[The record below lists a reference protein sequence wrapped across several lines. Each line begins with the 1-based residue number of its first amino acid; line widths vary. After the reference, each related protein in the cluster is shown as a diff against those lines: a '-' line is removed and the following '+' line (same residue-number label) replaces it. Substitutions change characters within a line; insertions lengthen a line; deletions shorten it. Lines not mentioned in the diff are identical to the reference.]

1 MTDPKLPDDHPFA
14 EFFREVPDAES
25 QAAEA
30 RAADAQASR
39 PAAQPAAPAAAPA
52 PGTRRAARAGQVTG
66 AAAESSASNPAP
78 SNPAAARSATTTIPV
93 TRPAENATDAFDSLP
108 PQSPPPGGPPPR
120 VREPRPPRPRRSRR
134 GLWAL
139 IIAIV
144 VIAALAIAGWFVYTS
159 YAPQIEKVFGV
170 KTVEDYSGT
179 GTGEQVT
186 FVIASGDTGT
196 SIADNL
202 QKADII
208 KSSDT
213 FYSLAIKNPSLV
225 FQPGTYT
232 LQKQMSAQSALDA
245 LQNPANAVTNT
256 VVITEGTIAA
266 DVLTQLA
273 DKTGVPL
280 TDLQAEAANYT
291 QFGIDASAP
300 NIEGYLFPATYTFQ
314 PNTSAHDLLKT
325 MVDRAFQSLDAA
337 GVAPG
342 DREKVLTMASIIQK
356 EGGSTADFYKVS
368 RVFANRIADG
378 MPLQS
383 DATVAYGTGSKEVD
397 TTDAQR
403 NDESNKYNTYVIQGL
418 PIGPISN
425 PGDDAIKAALKPA
438 DGSWLYFVTVN
449 LDTGLTC
456 FSDNLDEHNAA
467 VQLYQA
473 GNATS
478 CP

>member
-1 MTDPKLPDDHPFA
+1 MTDSKLPGDHPFA
-14 EFFREVPDAES
+14 EFFREAPADEGPAAAS
-25 QAAEA
+25 RTAAAQAAA
-30 RAADAQASR
+30 
-39 PAAQPAAPAAAPA
+39 PAPTATQAAAPA

-66 AAAESSASNPAP
+66 AAAGSSAP
-78 SNPAAARSATTTIPV
+78 SNPASGVSATTTIPG
-93 TRPAENATDAFDSLP
+93 TRPVTGATDAFDSLP
-108 PQSPPPGGPPPR
+108 PQSPPPAGPPPR
-120 VREPRPPRPRRSRR
+120 VREPQPPRRRRSRR

-144 VIAALAIAGWFVYTS
+144 VVAALAIAGWFVYTS
-159 YAPQIEKVFGV
+159 YAPQIEKIFGV

-179 GTGEQVT
+179 GTGEQVS

-280 TDLQAEAANYT
+280 TDLQTEAANYT

-337 GVAPG
+337 GVAPA

-356 EGGSTADFYKVS
+356 EGGSTDDFYKVS

-425 PGDDAIKAALKPA
+425 PGDDAIKAALNPA
-438 DGSWLYFVTVN
+438 DGTWLYFVTVN